1 MRQLVTTV
9 LLTAASLAVGV
20 AFAQADHTA
29 GMTKNPKSPASQAG
43 AMVKGKE
50 VYILYHA
57 PSANGRHIF
66 GGAGALQPDDS
77 IWRAGADTATLL
89 HTDVDLTI
97 GKLAVPAGEYSLYV
111 ALDKGKWELI
121 VNKQTGQW
129 GIQNNG
135 DTTDDTSKELGRVP
149 MTMRKNSP
157 AVEKLRWDLAGGKV
171 TLSWADLTGSVPYR
185 AK

>member
-9 LLTAASLAVGV
+9 LLSAATLAIGI

-29 GMTKNPKSPASQAG
+29 GMTKNEKSPASQAG
-43 AMVKGKE
+43 AMVNGKE

-57 PSANGRHIF
+57 PSVNGRKVF
-66 GGAGALQPDDS
+66 GGADALQPDDS
-77 IWRAGADTATLL
+77 VWRAGADTATLL

-97 GKLAVPAGEYSLYV
+97 GNLAVPAGEYTLYV
-111 ALDKGKWELI
+111 FLDKGNWQLI

-129 GIQNNG
+129 GIQRSG
-135 DTTDDTSKELGRVP
+135 ATTDDPAKELGRVP
-149 MTMRKNSP
+149 MRMSKPSAP
-157 AVEKLRWDLAGGKV
+157 AEKLKWDLSGNRIS
-171 TLSWADLTGSVPYR
+171 LSWADKSGSVAYK